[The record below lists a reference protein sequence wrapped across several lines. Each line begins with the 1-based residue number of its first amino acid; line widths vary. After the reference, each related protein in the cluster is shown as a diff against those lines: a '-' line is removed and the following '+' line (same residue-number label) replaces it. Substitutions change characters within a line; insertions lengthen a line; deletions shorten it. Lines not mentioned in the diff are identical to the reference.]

1 MSACAF
7 FGHSDCYRLDEDM
20 LRRTIEDLIEQGVDT
35 FYVGNHGNF
44 DGAVFSCLL
53 KLKDRYP
60 HISFAVVL
68 AYLPTQKPEY
78 DIYHGYSMYPEIEGG
93 PQRFAIER
101 RNKWMIQASDWCVV
115 QIDRT
120 FGGAYKFA
128 RMAKRRGL
136 QVINLGTAVIEG
148 NPRRGKK
155 E

>member
-1 MSACAF
+1 MSVCTF

-20 LRRTIEDLIEQGVDT
+20 LQCTIEDLIEQGVDT
-35 FYVGNHGNF
+35 FYVGNHGSF
-44 DGAVFSCLL
+44 DRAVFSCLM
-53 KLKDRYP
+53 KLKNIYP

-68 AYLPTQKPEY
+68 AYLPVQKSEY
-78 DIYHGYSMYPEIEGG
+78 DPYHGYGMYPEIEEG

-136 QVINLGTAVIEG
+136 QVINLGSAAID
-148 NPRRGKK
+148 
-155 E
+155 